1 MAEGNSVL
9 EREVLVRRFKN
20 IVSLSDTF
28 SDPSVSA
35 VANVE
40 RLPDE
45 GSVSQE
51 LPLLAVKESSD
62 LSLLKYGG

>member
-1 MAEGNSVL
+1 MT
-9 EREVLVRRFKN
+9 
-20 IVSLSDTF
+20 LSDTF

-62 LSLLKYGG
+62 LSLLKYGGGGSNSFFYC